1 MPSYK
6 IHKRKS
12 MIDKDTT
19 IVNVTKE
26 KTLSETLFGENEK
39 DKEVLKEGTYTIHE
53 RNSIL
58 DKNEK
63 IVSVTRQK
71 PLSETLFG
79 SDDSKQKQEKPKE
92 NYSNYA
98 AEQNQKMMNDYN
110 DLLEMERKYTDQ
122 QRYNNKVVGEEHT
135 EGISKTELN
144 NAINTFD
151 YASVSL
157 DKKKDY
163 LIFVAK
169 LFNAIDKGYSVDY
182 VKLEK
187 KKVFSK
193 EKIAYDGPKY
203 WEIKKDES
211 EYELN
216 KGYRYEYNSVVIDE
230 NGELWNKYESVRPEL
245 NKYIRQSSFVKIEN
259 MEDIQVAF
267 VDIALKRKKIDLS
280 LEKYLNMDNVS
291 QERLINEVQNN
302 WTEDN
307 NKLKESALKRS
318 KNRKF
323 VTIYNKFMAISR
335 LLLPLVSLLPI
346 LLVVIQTPLFL
357 LIPFVIII
365 SAVYGFIKES
375 TVISAYT
382 YTFSM
387 IVTSILMLIRGY
399 DKAFTYMLIMVGISI
414 CIMYLM
420 TFIESKVSEKVEKIE
435 LY

>member
-39 DKEVLKEGTYTIHE
+39 DKEALKEGTYTIHE

-71 PLSETLFG
+71 PLSETLFE
-79 SDDSKQKQEKPKE
+79 SDDSKQKQEKTKE

-151 YASVSL
+151 YANVSL

-280 LEKYLNMDNVS
+280 LEKCLNMDNVS
-291 QERLINEVQNN
+291 RERLINEVQNN

-357 LIPFVIII
+357 LISFVIII

-414 CIMYLM
+414 GIMYLM